1 MPFVFD
7 FPQQGKVAEFP
18 PEARWND
25 EKQKTIPMTS
35 SPFATAEIQAL
46 ALDAHDPLA
55 PFRDEFLIPRHADG
69 SEQVYLC
76 GNSLGLQPR
85 ATRDALIGELDDWSD
100 LAVEAH
106 FRGKHPWMPYHE
118 LVREDLAAV
127 VGALPHEVV
136 AMNSLTVNLHLMMVS
151 FYRPTSER
159 AAILIER
166 NAFPSD
172 HHAVESQIRFHGFDP
187 AQALIEI
194 DGDEPGGAISEAAIL
209 RAIERHGERIA
220 LVLLPGVQ
228 YLTGQAFDLAAI
240 TQAAHRKGCLVG
252 FDLAH
257 AAGNLHL
264 RLHDVGCDFAA
275 WCHYKY
281 LNSGP
286 GAVAGCFVHER
297 HARAQLPRFAGW
309 WGHEQDSRFRMAPEF
324 VPSAGADGWQL
335 SNPPI
340 LALAPVRVSLAMF
353 RRAGMAALR
362 AKSEALTAHLES
374 LIREH
379 AGDVLD
385 IATPSE
391 PARRGCQLSLRV
403 KGSRDAGRSLY
414 DHLHAGGVVVDW
426 REPDVIRAAP
436 TPLYNRHIDCL
447 RFVRSVCEW
456 KAAH

>member
-1 MPFVFD
+1 MAALD
-7 FPQQGKVAEFP
+7 GLGEL
-18 PEARWND
+18 EAR
-25 EKQKTIPMTS
+25 
-35 SPFATAEIQAL
+35 AL
-46 ALDAHDPLA
+46 QLDAHDPLA
-55 PFRDEFLIPRHADG
+55 AYRSEFLIPRNDDG

-85 ATRDALIGELDDWSD
+85 ATRDALLSELDDWQQ

-106 FRGKHPWMPYHE
+106 FRGRHPWMPYHE
-118 LVREDLAAV
+118 FVRDDLAAL

-151 FYRPTSER
+151 FYRPTPSR
-159 AAILIER
+159 NAILIER

-187 AQALIEI
+187 ADALIEVDPDLA
-194 DGDEPGGAISEAAIL
+194 DGTLSQDAIL
-209 RAIERHGERIA
+209 RAIEQHGARIS
-220 LVLLPGVQ
+220 LVMLPGLQ
-228 YLTGQAFDLAAI
+228 YLSGQAFDLAAI
-240 TQAAHRKGCLVG
+240 TRAAHAQGCMVG

-264 RLHDVGCDFAA
+264 QLHDCGCDFAV
-275 WCHYKY
+275 WCSYKY

-297 HARAQLPRFAGW
+297 HARADLPRFAGW
-309 WGHEQDSRFRMAPEF
+309 WGHDQATRFRMGPEF
-324 VPSAGADGWQL
+324 VATPGADGWQL

-340 LALAPVRVSLAMF
+340 LALAPVRISLSIF
-353 RRAGMAALR
+353 RRAGMPALR
-362 AKSEALTAHLES
+362 TKSEQLTGYFDA

-379 AGDVLD
+379 VDDLLA
-385 IATPSE
+385 IATPRD
-391 PARRGCQLSLRV
+391 PAQRGCQLSLRV
-403 KGSRDAGRSLY
+403 KGPREAGRSLFE
-414 DHLHAGGVVVDW
+414 HLHARGIVVDW

-447 RFVRSVCEW
+447 QFVLAVREW
-456 KAAH
+456 AATR

>member
-1 MPFVFD
+1 MAAID
-7 FPQQGKVAEFP
+7 GLRAL
-18 PEARWND
+18 EAR
-25 EKQKTIPMTS
+25 
-35 SPFATAEIQAL
+35 AL
-46 ALDAHDPLA
+46 HLDACDPLA
-55 PFRDEFLIPRHADG
+55 ACRDEFLIPRNDDG

-85 ATRDALIGELDDWSD
+85 ATRSALLDELDDWQR

-106 FRGKHPWMPYHE
+106 FRGRHPWMPYHE
-118 LVREDLAAV
+118 FVRDDLASL

-151 FYRPTSER
+151 FYRPSASR
-159 AAILIER
+159 HAILIER

-187 AQALIEI
+187 ASALIEI
-194 DGDEPGGAISEAAIL
+194 DPDLADGSLSEAAIL
-209 RAIERHGERIA
+209 RAIDQHGDRIA
-220 LVLLPGVQ
+220 MVMLPGLQ
-228 YLTGQAFDLAAI
+228 YLSGQAFDLAAI
-240 TQAAHRKGCLVG
+240 TRAAHAKGCRVG

-264 RLHDVGCDFAA
+264 QLHDSGCDFAV
-275 WCHYKY
+275 WCSYKY

-297 HARAQLPRFAGW
+297 HARADLPRFAGW
-309 WGHEQDSRFRMAPEF
+309 WGHDQATRFRMAPEF
-324 VPSAGADGWQL
+324 VPSPGADGWQL

-340 LALAPVRVSLAMF
+340 LALAPLRVSLAIF
-353 RRAGMAALR
+353 RRAGMVALR
-362 AKSEALTAHLES
+362 AKSEQLTAAFDA
-374 LIREH
+374 LIRTH
-379 AGDVLD
+379 VGDVLA

-403 KGSRDAGRSLY
+403 KGPREAGRSLFE
-414 DHLHAGGVVVDW
+414 HLHARGIVVDW

-447 RFVRSVCEW
+447 RFVLAVREW
-456 KAAH
+456 ADARAG